1 VSIGG
6 SREVV
11 WTRDPKDRGSKGHIH
26 FGIRKPE
33 TPTKRNNIRLR
44 SREHGRVDQ
53 GIARRG

>member
-1 VSIGG
+1 VEVGVR
-6 SREVV
+6 RESE
-11 WTRDPKDRGSKGHIH
+11 DRGSKGHIH